1 MQRKTLGES
10 DKDNNKAIDM
20 RHLHNIYVALLT
32 AVALMS
38 VGCERPAS
46 QPTEEVIA
54 VTYNTLDGCWR
65 LSHLQ
70 GVAIAEDT
78 YLYIEMDRTEHRY
91 TMWDNL
97 NSMYGTTTTGTFA
110 ISEEEDGTY
119 TLSGTYDYGVGDW
132 NSCYRVTLS
141 DGGNKMQWW
150 RRGADQVM
158 EFEHISEIPE
168 IY

>member
-1 MQRKTLGES
+1 MLGVISTMSCEKPAPLPS
-10 DKDNNKAIDM
+10 DEKVAATYY
-20 RHLHNIYVALLT
+20 NI
-32 AVALMS
+32 
-38 VGCERPAS
+38 
-46 QPTEEVIA
+46 
-54 VTYNTLDGCWR
+54 DGCWE
-65 LSHLQ
+65 LSQLNGQPLQ
-70 GVAIAEDT
+70 EDT
-78 YLYIEMDRTEHRY
+78 YLYIEFSRSDHRY
-91 TMWDNL
+91 QMWDNL

-132 NSCYRVTLS
+132 NSCYMVTLS